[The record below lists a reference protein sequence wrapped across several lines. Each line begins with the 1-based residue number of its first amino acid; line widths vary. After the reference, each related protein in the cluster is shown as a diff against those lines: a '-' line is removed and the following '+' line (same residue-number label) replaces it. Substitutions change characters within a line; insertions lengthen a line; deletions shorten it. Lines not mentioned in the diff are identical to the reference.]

1 MEKKSNGTR
10 VLMGFSGSLDSV
22 VGAYL
27 LKRQGYDV
35 HAVGI
40 NFYSEGYENL
50 PQKLDENGNFI
61 APTAFQGVYL
71 LSDLDQVKKLADALG
86 IPFYA
91 VQAADRY
98 QHFVNDRIVGSRVGG
113 RSFSPKVA
121 ASRLI
126 LEILKEKAQA
136 LGFDKIAS
144 GHFAKVVHNKS
155 LNATNVFVSNDLE
168 NDQSYLL
175 SSIDP
180 DTLEQLILP
189 LSDMR
194 SSEVKKI
201 GDSLKLE
208 YLEKPEEEKVPLMYR
223 KSLSDF
229 VTERMP
235 NKMIKEGNIID
246 FKNETILG
254 DHNGLHRYYLG
265 EKDLKTQTGSPL
277 DKDQMVIG
285 FRYAAGIV
293 YTGYEEDLKHDTVVL
308 MHVKYAEGT
317 DLSQPIEV
325 YIKSREKGQ
334 KLQATLFP
342 FNNRYAELKLKKMQP
357 GLVFQGEYIAFYNK
371 EGAMGRVIG
380 GGEVRTCGYI
390 DFDNLRTFPKKK
402 EELEADEEREKV
414 DIYSFKF

>member
-1 MEKKSNGTR
+1 MDKKNNGIK

-27 LKRQGYDV
+27 LKKQGYDV
-35 HAVGI
+35 SAVGI
-40 NFYSEGYENL
+40 NFHTEGYENL
-50 PQKLDENGNFI
+50 PTRYDENGNPVE
-61 APTAFQGVYL
+61 PTPFQGVFL
-71 LSDLDQVKKLADALG
+71 LPGLERVKKLAEALD

-98 QHFVNDRIVGSRVGG
+98 QHFVNDKVVGSRVGG

-126 LEILKEKAQA
+126 MEILKEKALVMGAQ
-136 LGFDKIAS
+136 KIAT
-144 GHFAKVVHNKS
+144 GHFAKIVHNKS

-180 DTLEQLILP
+180 DTLEMMILP

-194 SSEVKKI
+194 NTEVKKI
-201 GDSLKLE
+201 GESLNLE
-208 YLEKPEEEKVPLMYR
+208 YWKKTEEEKSPLMYR
-223 KSLSDF
+223 PLLSSF
-229 VTERMP
+229 VADRMP
-235 NKMIKEGNIID
+235 AKMIKTGNIID
-246 FKNETILG
+246 FKNESILG
-254 DHNGLHRYYLG
+254 DHDGIHNFGLG
-265 EKDLKTQTGSPL
+265 QKDLKTKTGTL
-277 DKDQMVIG
+277 IDKDQTVIG

-293 YTGYEEDLKHDTVVL
+293 YTGYEEDLKYDTIVL

-317 DLSQPIEV
+317 DLSQPMEV
-325 YIKSREKGQ
+325 YIKSRERGQ
-334 KLQATLFP
+334 KIQATLYP
-342 FNNRYAELKLKKMQP
+342 YNNRYAELKIKKMQE
-357 GLVFQGEYIAFYNK
+357 GLMFQGEYIAFYNK
-371 EGAMGRVIG
+371 EAAMGRVIG

-390 DFDNLRTFPKKK
+390 DFNNLRSFPKKK